1 MRTALGLLALLAV
14 ACSSSGGAGAGAVN
28 AAGDQGVSSGG
39 DTSAVGG
46 SAENGGTSAQSAG
59 GASAAGASSA
69 LSGLPLPSTPG
80 GLPQPAGTAG
90 NMTIL
95 PWAGFKAAVSYTF
108 DDAQPS
114 QIAHWDELKAEG
126 IRGTFYLNTQ
136 AQATEANFDATWQ
149 DAEAQGWELG
159 NHTVHHCNA
168 DGTCSNGATFTT
180 IDEEFDDVTAYIKT
194 TGHQADA
201 WTAAYPF
208 GDTGYEPAAKERFF
222 LARGVSGGLVAA
234 GDNTDPF
241 NLPCIA
247 AVAAGGEPASTFS
260 ADVDVARSSGKWL
273 IFLFHSILPTDQSW
287 YAPTDIG
294 SITGSMDHAKALGD
308 AWLDSLVNVG
318 AYWLG
323 QKLVAAATP
332 TTSAGM
338 TTWSWTLPAH
348 FPTGKYLRVTVDGGT
363 LTQAGSA
370 LAWDAH
376 GYYEVSLD
384 AGSLTLAP

>member
-1 MRTALGLLALLAV
+1 MRTALGLILLLAV
-14 ACSSSGGAGAGAVN
+14 GCSSSGGAGSAAAN
-28 AAGDQGVSSGG
+28 AAGDQGVSGGG
-39 DTSAVGG
+39 DANAAGG
-46 SAENGGTSAQSAG
+46 SVENGGSSALSGAG
-59 GASAAGASSA
+59 TSAAGASSA
-69 LSGLPLPSTPG
+69 ISGLPLPATPG

-90 NMTIL
+90 NMKIL

-126 IRGTFYLNTQ
+126 IRGTFYLNTL
-136 AQATEANFDATWQ
+136 ARATEADFDSTWQ

-180 IDEEFDDVTAYIKT
+180 IDEEFDDVTTYIET
-194 TGHQADA
+194 TGHQAA
-201 WTAAYPF
+201 VWTAAYPF
-208 GDTGYEPAAKERFF
+208 GDTGYEPAAQERFF
-222 LARGVSGGLVAA
+222 LARGVSGGMVAA

-247 AVAAGGEPASTFS
+247 AVAAGGEPAATFS
-260 ADVDVARSSGKWL
+260 ADVDVADSSGKWL
-273 IFLFHSILPTDQSW
+273 IFLFHSIMPTDQAW

-294 SITGSMDHAKALGD
+294 SITGSMDHAKSLAD
-308 AWLDSLVNVG
+308 VWLDSLVNVG

-332 TTSAGM
+332 TSSAGA

-348 FPTGKYLRVTVDGGT
+348 FPTGRYLRVTVDGGT
-363 LTQAGSA
+363 LTQAGGA

-384 AGSLTLAP
+384 AGSFTLAP